1 MPRCSSSNNQ
11 PTTINDEHRRQTV
24 PAAVFVFDSVALS
37 DWLDRGDNI
46 TYLLLRDCVVVEYVT
61 CIPVYVCLFEAE
73 YIQRYVDD
81 T

>member
-37 DWLDRGDNI
+37 DWLDGGDNI
-46 TYLLLRDCVVVEYVT
+46 TYLLLRDCVVVEALMYSCEDDDVMD
-61 CIPVYVCLFEAE
+61 
-73 YIQRYVDD
+73 VDRLD
-81 T
+81 VG